1 VTLDL
6 AMRATEMLLALA
18 LIQASAEHLAG
29 PRDRPVFALRLGA
42 AAVLLSG
49 LWTVPALLILAAI
62 SLWQL
67 ARFAGPYNGGSD
79 RMGFLVLWCLLAAHL
94 APPGPWRELALGYL
108 AAQLVL
114 SYLVSGLVKLRNPDW
129 RSGQALSEVFAYSAY
144 PAAETLRALARRK
157 RLLWAGSWAVMLFE
171 AAFPLALAAQPLLI
185 AALIL
190 GAGFHLANAV
200 LFGLNRFVWAW
211 LAAYPSV
218 LWLQERVLG

>member
-6 AMRATEMLLALA
+6 ALRATEILLALA

-49 LWTVPALLILAAI
+49 LWTLPALLILAAI

-79 RMGFLVLWCLLAAHL
+79 RMSFLVLWCLLAAHL
-94 APPGPWRELALGYL
+94 APPGPWQELALGYL

-144 PAAETLRALARRK
+144 PATENLRALARRK

-218 LWLQERVLG
+218 LWLQERLLA